1 MKKKLV
7 VFTFVMFAIIRLMQI
22 ICATDVNAATKI
34 DISGLSNEELIELQ
48 EEIDQKLLENGAVDT
63 INPGFYIVG
72 KDIKAGTYELSSK
85 AIELEDM
92 TLVYVYDSKEDYDND
107 IDNYS
112 LSYQVGTWNPDSSTP
127 NEYHSVSV
135 TLEEGNLISI
145 EDNTCLIKPYE
156 ASWQVK

>member
-1 MKKKLV
+1 MKKVIIVAVLLA
-7 VFTFVMFAIIRLMQI
+7 AIIG
-22 ICATDVNAATKI
+22 TTSVSAAVAGI
-34 DISGLSNEELIELQ
+34 DISGLSNEELIELR
-48 EEIDQKLLENGAVDT
+48 EEIDQKLLDTGAIDT

-92 TLVYVYDSKEDYDND
+92 TLVYVYNSKEDYDND

-112 LSYQVGTWNPDSSTP
+112 LSYQVGTWNPDSSNP
-127 NEYHSVSV
+127 DEYHSVSV

>member
-1 MKKKLV
+1 MKKVIIVAVLLA
-7 VFTFVMFAIIRLMQI
+7 AIIG
-22 ICATDVNAATKI
+22 TTNVSAAVAGI
-34 DISGLSNEELIELQ
+34 DISGLSNEELVELK
-48 EEIDQKLLENGAVDT
+48 EEIDHKLSDNIETDT
-63 INPGFYIVG
+63 INPGVYIVG

-92 TLVYVYDSKEDYDND
+92 TLVYVYNSKEDYDND

-112 LSYQVGTWNPDSSTP
+112 LSYQVGTWNPDSSNP
-127 NEYHSVSV
+127 DEYHSVSV
-135 TLEEGNLISI
+135 TLEEGNVISI